1 MKIES
6 RIGKSSSS
14 DKQIYG
20 FITDFNNFKSL
31 VPADR
36 VSQWESSAEQCSFR
50 VDPVG
55 KATMKIVEKTPF
67 SLVKIASVP
76 DFSTYNF
83 TIWIQLK
90 KVDEIDTRVKIT
102 IEPHVN
108 KFLLPMIK
116 SPLKQL
122 VDGIVDHIETFN
134 FDQQAEN
141 DIS

>member
-55 KATMKIVEKTPF
+55 KATLKIVEKTPF

-90 KVDEIDTRVKIT
+90 KVDEIDTRVKIHHRAPCEQ
-102 IEPHVN
+102 IPAAHDQI
-108 KFLLPMIK
+108 P
-116 SPLKQL
+116 P
-122 VDGIVDHIETFN
+122 ETAGGRDCGSHRNLQF
-134 FDQQAEN
+134 
-141 DIS
+141 